1 MLHILFELKSLKNVS
16 NRRQRISLTP
26 RTINKFVNE
35 PLLIKPNPKA
45 KTLIKIKQIEEDLL
59 NSVDEV
65 NTIREDIELVDVV
78 NTIGDIVETID
89 TSTIQF
95 DDTGSTSDKS
105 DSTNDS
111 TNEIEPAVKAPAV
124 KAPPVKPLLPPSVIS
139 KKFSKDIVKLKSVL
153 AGISENLD
161 TPRKNNI
168 TKKSNGNND
177 KYTCDVCNTTILLR
191 NKAKHESSSRHKICV
206 RRNNSIDNFN
216 KFPTPRL
223 KK

>member
-26 RTINKFVNE
+26 RTISKFVNE
-35 PLLIKPNPKA
+35 PLLIKPKPKA
-45 KTLIKIKQIEEDLL
+45 KTLVKIKQIEEDLL

-105 DSTNDS
+105 ESDTS
-111 TNEIEPAVKAPAV
+111 EIEPLPVKAPAV
-124 KAPPVKPLLPPSVIS
+124 KAPAVKPLLPPSVIS

-191 NKAKHESSSRHKICV
+191 NKAKHDSSSRHKICV